1 MHLKLTINGTAFT
14 VATVRIVGKPEIE
27 KSSQLPWANF
37 LLARHPTATQWT
49 KLREQHMPGPSAS
62 LVWVQYR

>member
-37 LLARHPTATQWT
+37 LLARDSLRIAGH
-49 KLREQHMPGPSAS
+49 KLI
-62 LVWVQYR
+62 